1 MLGPEEK
8 AGEDKHLRDLVDM
21 VFPLIWIDRDN
32 KFSLWHKIYEVL
44 VKNQIPTSRRWMQ
57 RWVLKCKKESNKEQI
72 CENHQYVDN
81 KWRDKS
87 ELGQSRR
94 VYRFER

>member
-32 KFSLWHKIYEVL
+32 MGFIETEITSLVYDTKFMRY
-44 VKNQIPTSRRWMQ
+44 
-57 RWVLKCKKESNKEQI
+57 
-72 CENHQYVDN
+72 
-81 KWRDKS
+81 
-87 ELGQSRR
+87 
-94 VYRFER
+94 

>member
-1 MLGPEEK
+1 M
-8 AGEDKHLRDLVDM
+8 
-21 VFPLIWIDRDN
+21 
-32 KFSLWHKIYEVL
+32 
-44 VKNQIPTSRRWMQ
+44 KNQIPTSRRWLQ

-87 ELGQSRR
+87 ELGQSQR
-94 VYRFER
+94 VYRFDR